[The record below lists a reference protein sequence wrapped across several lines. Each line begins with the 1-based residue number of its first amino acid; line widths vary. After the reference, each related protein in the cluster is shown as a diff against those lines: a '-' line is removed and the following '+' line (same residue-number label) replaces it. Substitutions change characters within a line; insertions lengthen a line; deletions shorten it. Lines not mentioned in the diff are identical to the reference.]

1 MVYEISMSHDFSL
14 TLHNITRYVN
24 IDKKRLMLKCM
35 LYTITGSMHNPAA
48 CLQLFDLQ
56 TAETDELE
64 SCYFSRASSMYV

>member
-1 MVYEISMSHDFSL
+1 MVYEISISHDFSL

-48 CLQLFDLQ
+48 CL
-56 TAETDELE
+56 
-64 SCYFSRASSMYV
+64 